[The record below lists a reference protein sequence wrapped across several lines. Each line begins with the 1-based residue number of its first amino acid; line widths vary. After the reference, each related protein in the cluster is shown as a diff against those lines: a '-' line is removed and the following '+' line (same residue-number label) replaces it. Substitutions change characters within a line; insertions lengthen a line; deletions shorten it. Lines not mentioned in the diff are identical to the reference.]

1 MKYQN
6 RMSGNEMKNGFYPA
20 LGTPA
25 DDNGKLIEASFSRGI
40 ELMLDAG
47 AAGVLCLGSMGNMAG
62 IRNSEYSKT
71 ASACV
76 KTVAGKVPVM
86 VGVMDC
92 SINRVLDRIEA
103 LKDISIEG
111 VVTTSPFYSKLN
123 AGEISYFYSILA
135 KKSKYPVFIYDLP
148 SVTQA
153 PITKDILIPLMKI
166 GNIKGIKTANI
177 NLILDLIRNNE
188 VRNDFSI
195 FYSGLDSFDA
205 AIKSGIKKNL
215 DGMFTCTPY
224 NSKMMYK
231 NFENGESVKISE
243 HLNNILTLRNIMLKE
258 DIFPAYSYA
267 MELLG
272 CQGNFHPDFNTS
284 VSAELKDEV
293 LNYMKAIKE
302 I

>member
-1 MKYQN
+1 
-6 RMSGNEMKNGFYPA
+6 MSVKKMKNGFYPA
-20 LGTPA
+20 LGTPTN
-25 DDNGKLIEASFSRGI
+25 DDGKLIEASFSKGI
-40 ELMLDAG
+40 ELMIESN

-71 ASACV
+71 ASVCV

-103 LKDISIEG
+103 LKDINIDG
-111 VVTTSPFYSKLN
+111 VVTTSPFYYKLTQ
-123 AGEISYFYSILA
+123 GEISYFYAILA

-153 PITKDILIPLMKI
+153 PLTKDTLIQLMKI
-166 GNIKGIKTANI
+166 QNIKGIKTANI
-177 NLILDLIRNNE
+177 NLILDLMRNNE
-188 VRNDFSI
+188 VRSDFLI

-205 AIKSGIKKNL
+205 AIKSGIRRNL

-224 NSKMMYK
+224 NSKMMYE
-231 NFENGESVKISE
+231 NFENGDGVGISG

-272 CQGNFHPDFNTS
+272 CPGNFHPDFNIQ
-284 VSAELKDEV
+284 VSARLKEEIF
-293 LNYMKAIKE
+293 NYMKEIKE